1 MRLGCFI
8 PIRTKSKRILKKPFL
23 SVDDKYIFD
32 FLAQNIIKSKF
43 INKKNLIFCITNK
56 SYDDTLFK
64 KLKRL
69 RYKVFRGSEKN
80 IIERFYSANKI
91 YKYDVIL
98 EIDGDDIFT
107 DYTIINKLVEN
118 FNSNYSAVITK
129 NLPLGLNCKL
139 FTKQYLDNIYL
150 SLIGSDNET
159 GFSLLLEKYPAKK
172 KIINFSKFPLKGR
185 FTLDYKEDFIFFLT
199 LYYYVKSFKLN
210 FTINDYLKIFRLN
223 NKIFKINSNLEK
235 IWKIRSKKKIKKN
248 FLNNFKKK
256 QLKF

>member
-1 MRLGCFI
+1 MRIGCFI
-8 PIRTKSKRILKKPFL
+8 PIRTKSKRIFKKPFL
-23 SVDDKYIFD
+23 SVDDRYIFD

-43 INKKNLIFCITNK
+43 INKQNLIFCITNR
-56 SYDDTLFK
+56 SYDDALYK
-64 KLKRL
+64 KLKGL

-80 IIERFYSANKI
+80 IIERLYSANKI

-98 EIDGDDIFT
+98 EIDGDDILT
-107 DYTIINKLVEN
+107 DYKIINKLVEN
-118 FNSNYSAVITK
+118 YRSKYAVVMTK

-139 FTKQYLDNIYL
+139 FNREYLDNIYL

-159 GFSLLLEKYPAKK
+159 GFSLLLERYPAKK

-199 LYYYVKSFKLN
+199 LYYYVKNFKLN
-210 FTINDYLKIFRLN
+210 FTINDYYKIFRLN

-235 IWKIRSKKKIKKN
+235 IWKNRTKKKMKIN
-248 FLNNFKKK
+248 FLYNSEKKK
-256 QLKF
+256 LKF